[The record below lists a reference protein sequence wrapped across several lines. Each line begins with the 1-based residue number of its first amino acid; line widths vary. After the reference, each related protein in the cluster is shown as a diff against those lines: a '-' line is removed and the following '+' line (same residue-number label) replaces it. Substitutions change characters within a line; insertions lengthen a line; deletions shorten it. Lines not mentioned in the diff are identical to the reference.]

1 MEEGAPIWN
10 SLRDIVWARMVL
22 SLEIHSL
29 SLHYCLGH
37 SRHFPQH
44 IFCRS
49 ELFFIA
55 AEHLLFLLLV
65 LSKVSYLL
73 EGGSMAHEDF
83 CGHVGQ
89 MNPGDLQVWP
99 TANNC

>member
-1 MEEGAPIWN
+1 MEEGALTWN
-10 SLRDIVWARMVL
+10 SLRNIVWANTAL
-22 SLEIHSL
+22 SLEVHSL
-29 SLHYCLGH
+29 SLCYLVTPDTFLNTF
-37 SRHFPQH
+37 SVK
-44 IFCRS
+44 S
-49 ELFFIA
+49 EQFFIA
-55 AEHLLFLLLV
+55 AKHVLLLLLV

-99 TANNC
+99 TTSNY